1 MVIISKT
8 VLANFYEV
16 EPKAKEPL
24 LAWYHL
30 AKESDWNNFSEVKKS
45 YNSVDSV
52 GNKRFVFNIG
62 GIKYRLV
69 VLMFF
74 NVRTI
79 YIRFVGTHKEYDKIS
94 NIKKV

>member
-1 MVIISKT
+1 MVIISKAR
-8 VLANFYEV
+8 LIEFYTV

-24 LAWYHL
+24 LSWYNL
-30 AKESDWNNFSEVKKS
+30 AKESDWSNFSEVRKTF
-45 YNSVDSV
+45 NSVDSV
-52 GNKRFVFNIG
+52 GNRRFVFNIG
-62 GIKYRLV
+62 GNKCRLV

-74 NVRTI
+74 DVRTI

>member
-8 VLANFYEV
+8 RLVEFYELDS
-16 EPKAKEPL
+16 KAKEPL
-24 LAWYHL
+24 MNWYNI
-30 AKESDWNNFSEVKKS
+30 AMSSNWNNFSEVKNDF
-45 YNSVDSV
+45 NSVDSV

-62 GIKYRLV
+62 GNKYRLV

-79 YIRFVGTHKEYDKIS
+79 YIRFIGTHKEYDKIK